1 MQAHQELENKT
12 VTTAS
17 EQTNLLTTLTESFR
31 RRISGWEKVQPN
43 RALVT
48 QAWAVA
54 PDYGSAGPRFAYC
67 LGHNEDRT
75 ALVPAREAEE
85 GGYFHGMCLWSRED
99 ATQIA
104 REAEKQ
110 GFGKFKIVHFQDIPG
125 LVLADAR
132 PILRELEARVA

>member
-1 MQAHQELENKT
+1 M
-12 VTTAS
+12 TTAAAD
-17 EQTNLLTTLTESFR
+17 QNLLATLTESLR

-54 PDYGSAGPRFAYC
+54 PDYGAAGPRFAYC

-85 GGYFHGMCLWSRED
+85 GGFFHGMCLWAKED
-99 ATQIA
+99 ATKIA
-104 REAEKQ
+104 REAEQQ
-110 GFGKFKIVHFQDIPG
+110 GFGKFKVVHFQDIRD

-132 PILRELEARVA
+132 PILRELEARVQ